1 MDGQKGQ
8 NRKHSPEDVARRMN
22 LQKSVFLKD
31 AEIYR
36 IQAEKLDL
44 LQQLVNLET
53 EMYGRVSK
61 ITASIMEVENCEIMN
76 GTVRTKTAWEIRNE
90 PEKKEAA
97 SVHDKLDQYKA
108 DVKIQ
113 QTDSRQKEGPKRET
127 PELM

>member
-8 NRKHSPEDVARRMN
+8 NRKHSPEDVARRME

-44 LQQLVNLET
+44 LQQLVALEAD
-53 EMYGRVSK
+53 MYGRVSK

-76 GTVRTKTAWEIRNE
+76 GMVRFKSEWEIRHE
-90 PEKKEAA
+90 PEKKEDA

-108 DVKIQ
+108 DVKQ
-113 QTDSRQKEGPKRET
+113 QTDNHQKEGSKRET
-127 PELM
+127 PERM

>member
-8 NRKHSPEDVARRMN
+8 NRKHSPEDVARRME

-31 AEIYR
+31 VEIYR

-44 LQQLVNLET
+44 LQQLVALEA

-61 ITASIMEVENCEIMN
+61 ITASIMEVENCEIVN
-76 GTVRTKTAWEIRNE
+76 GMVRFMAEWEKQE

-108 DVKIQ
+108 DVKQ
-113 QTDSRQKEGPKRET
+113 QTDSRQKEGLKRET